1 MAEKDLSEKLLEEY
15 DDVFADIVNVLLF
28 NGKREVKE
36 EELAETGTES
46 QYKADDSVLHAQE
59 RDVAKYWKKGKI
71 RLALYGLENQT
82 TIDSTMPMRILNYDG
97 MSYRS
102 QLLKDNNEFYPVITL
117 VLYFGTSRK
126 WKTPL
131 SLYEVFS
138 VPEELKEYIN
148 DYKINVFNIAYLSE
162 EQVNMFTSDF
172 KIVAD
177 YFVQK
182 RKNNGKYKPSSD
194 VIRHVDAIL
203 KFMAVFTGDQRYF
216 NEAIQKKMQ
225 AGGIQTMDKVIDD
238 YIDLGV
244 QRGRQEGRQEGRR
257 EGRQEG
263 RLEERRLLIRSL
275 CKKKSPEEVADLLE
289 IPVEEVLEIIKE

>member
-182 RKNNGKYKPSSD
+182 RKNGEYKPSSD

-225 AGGIQTMDKVIDD
+225 TGGIRTMDKILDD
-238 YIDLGV
+238 YIN
-244 QRGRQEGRQEGRR
+244 RGKKEGR
-257 EGRQEG
+257 
-263 RLEERRLLIRSL
+263 EEVIRSL
-275 CKKKSPEEVADLLE
+275 YKKKSPEEIADLLE
-289 IPVEEVLEIIKE
+289 IPVEEILEIVKE

>member
-1 MAEKDLSEKLLEEY
+1 MSEKDLSEKLLEEY
-15 DDVFADIVNVLLF
+15 NDVFADIVNVLLF

-82 TIDSTMPMRILNYDG
+82 NIDSTMPMRILNYDG

-102 QLLKDNNEFYPVITL
+102 QLLKDDNEFYPVITL

-126 WKTPL
+126 WKRPL
-131 SLYEVFS
+131 SLYELFS

-182 RKNNGKYKPSSD
+182 RKDGKYKPSSD

-216 NEAIQKKMQ
+216 NEAIKKKMQ

-238 YIDLGV
+238 YIDLGRKEGMEFGMK
-244 QRGRQEGRQEGRR
+244 QGMDRGRKDV
-257 EGRQEG
+257 
-263 RLEERRLLIRSL
+263 ICSL
-275 CKKKSPEEVADLLE
+275 CKKKSPEEIADLLE

>member
-28 NGKREVKE
+28 HGKREVKE
-36 EELAETGTES
+36 EDLAETGTES
-46 QYKADDSVLHAQE
+46 QYKADDSTLHAQE
-59 RDVAKYWKKGKI
+59 RDVAKYWKRGKI

-82 TIDSTMPMRILNYDG
+82 GIDTDMPMRVLNYDG

-102 QLLKDNNEFYPVITL
+102 QLLKKSKERYPVITL
-117 VLYFGTSRK
+117 VLYFGTERQ
-126 WKTPL
+126 WKKPL
-131 SLYEVFS
+131 SLYEMFS

-216 NEAIQKKMQ
+216 NEAIQEKMQ
-225 AGGIQTMDKVIDD
+225 TGGIRTMDKILDD

-244 QRGRQEGRQEGRR
+244 QRGIKQGMEQGIDRGRR
-257 EGRQEG
+257 E
-263 RLEERRLLIRSL
+263 ERCSLIRSL
-275 CKKKSPEEVADLLE
+275 CKKKTPEEIADLLE

>member
-28 NGKREVKE
+28 HGKREVKE

-82 TIDSTMPMRILNYDG
+82 TIDYKMPMRILNYDG

-102 QLLKDNNEFYPVITL
+102 QLLKDENEVYPVITL
-117 VLYFGTSRK
+117 VLYFGTDRQ
-126 WKTPL
+126 WKKSL

-177 YFVQK
+177 YFVQR

-238 YIDLGV
+238 YIDLGRKEGMEFGMK
-244 QRGRQEGRQEGRR
+244 QGMDRGRKDV
-257 EGRQEG
+257 
-263 RLEERRLLIRSL
+263 ICSL
-275 CKKKSPEEVADLLE
+275 CKKKSPEEIADLLE

>member
-28 NGKREVKE
+28 DGKREVKE

-82 TIDSTMPMRILNYDG
+82 TIDSKMPMRILNYDG

-102 QLLKDNNEFYPVITL
+102 QLLKDDNEVYPVITL
-117 VLYFGTSRK
+117 VLYFGTKRK
-126 WKTPL
+126 WKKPL

-138 VPEELKEYIN
+138 VPEELKEYIT

-182 RKNNGKYKPSSD
+182 RKNGEYKPSSD

-225 AGGIQTMDKVIDD
+225 TGGIRTMDKILDD
-238 YIDLGV
+238 YID
-244 QRGRQEGRQEGRR
+244 RGRK
-257 EGRQEG
+257 EG
-263 RLEERRLLIRSL
+263 RLEERMLLIRSL
-275 CKKKSPEEVADLLE
+275 CKKKSPEEIADLLE

>member
-28 NGKREVKE
+28 DGKREVKE
-36 EELAETGTES
+36 EELVETGTES

-82 TIDSTMPMRILNYDG
+82 GIDTDMPMRVLNYDG

-102 QLLKDNNEFYPVITL
+102 QLLKKSKERYPVITL
-117 VLYFGTSRK
+117 VLYFGTERQ
-126 WKTPL
+126 WKKPL

-182 RKNNGKYKPSSD
+182 RKDGQYKPSSD

-238 YIDLGV
+238 YIDLGRKEGMEFGMK
-244 QRGRQEGRQEGRR
+244 QGMDRGRKDV
-257 EGRQEG
+257 
-263 RLEERRLLIRSL
+263 ICSL
-275 CKKKSPEEVADLLE
+275 CKKKSPEEIADLLE

>member
-28 NGKREVKE
+28 DGKREVKE

-82 TIDSTMPMRILNYDG
+82 TIDSKMPMRILNYDG

-102 QLLKDNNEFYPVITL
+102 QLLKDDNEVYPVITL
-117 VLYFGTSRK
+117 VLYFGTKRK
-126 WKTPL
+126 WKKPL

-177 YFVQK
+177 YFVQR

-225 AGGIQTMDKVIDD
+225 AGGIRTMDKVIDD

-244 QRGRQEGRQEGRR
+244 QRGIKQGIDR
-257 EGRQEG
+257 GRQEG
-263 RLEERRLLIRSL
+263 RLEERTALIRSL
-275 CKKKSPEEVADLLE
+275 CKKKSPEEIADLLE

>member
-1 MAEKDLSEKLLEEY
+1 
-15 DDVFADIVNVLLF
+15 
-28 NGKREVKE
+28 
-36 EELAETGTES
+36 
-46 QYKADDSVLHAQE
+46 
-59 RDVAKYWKKGKI
+59 
-71 RLALYGLENQT
+71 
-82 TIDSTMPMRILNYDG
+82 

-102 QLLKDNNEFYPVITL
+102 QLLKKRKERYPVITL
-117 VLYFGTSRK
+117 VLYFGMDGK
-126 WKTPL
+126 WKKPL

-182 RKNNGKYKPSSD
+182 RKNGKYKPSSD

-216 NEAIQKKMQ
+216 NEAMQKKMQ
-225 AGGIQTMDKVIDD
+225 TGGIQTMDKVIDD

-244 QRGRQEGRQEGRR
+244 QRGIKQGMDRGRKDV
-257 EGRQEG
+257 
-263 RLEERRLLIRSL
+263 IRSL
-275 CKKKSPEEVADLLE
+275 CKKKSPEEVADLLDLS
-289 IPVEEVLEIIKE
+289 VEEVLEIIKE

>member
-1 MAEKDLSEKLLEEY
+1 MSVLSLFGEQII
-15 DDVFADIVNVLLF
+15 ADRQGTF
-28 NGKREVKE
+28 MGKWRLKGKE
-36 EELAETGTES
+36 ETP
-46 QYKADDSVLHAQE
+46 KAQE

-82 TIDSTMPMRILNYDG
+82 TIDYKMPMRILNYDG

-102 QLLKDNNEFYPVITL
+102 QLLKDENEVYPVITL

-182 RKNNGKYKPSSD
+182 RKDGKYKPSSD

-216 NEAIQKKMQ
+216 NEAIQEKMQ
-225 AGGIQTMDKVIDD
+225 AGGIRTMDKILDD

-244 QRGRQEGRQEGRR
+244 QRGRQEGRQEGRLEGR
-257 EGRQEG
+257 LEGRQEGRQEG
-263 RLEERRLLIRSL
+263 RLEERMLLIRSL
-275 CKKKSPEEVADLLE
+275 CKKKSPEEIADLLE
-289 IPVEEVLEIIKE
+289 IPLEEILEIIKE

>member
-28 NGKREVKE
+28 DGKREVKE
-36 EELAETGTES
+36 EELSETGTES

-82 TIDSTMPMRILNYDG
+82 TIDYKMPMRILNYDG

-102 QLLKDNNEFYPVITL
+102 QLLKDENEVYPVITL
-117 VLYFGTSRK
+117 VLYFGTERQ
-126 WKTPL
+126 WKKPL
-131 SLYEVFS
+131 SLYEMFS

-182 RKNNGKYKPSSD
+182 RKDGKYKPSSD

-216 NEAIQKKMQ
+216 NEAIKKKMQ

-238 YIDLGV
+238 YIDLGRKEGMEFGMK
-244 QRGRQEGRQEGRR
+244 QGMDRGRKDV
-257 EGRQEG
+257 
-263 RLEERRLLIRSL
+263 ICSL
-275 CKKKSPEEVADLLE
+275 CKKKSPEEIADLLE

>member
-28 NGKREVKE
+28 DGKREVKE
-36 EELAETGTES
+36 EELSETGTES

-82 TIDSTMPMRILNYDG
+82 TIDYKMPMRILNYDG

-102 QLLKDNNEFYPVITL
+102 QLLKDENEVYPVITL
-117 VLYFGTSRK
+117 VLYFGTERQ
-126 WKTPL
+126 WKKPL
-131 SLYEVFS
+131 SLYEMFS

-182 RKNNGKYKPSSD
+182 RKDGKYKPSSD

-225 AGGIQTMDKVIDD
+225 AGGIRTMDKILDD
-238 YIDLGV
+238 YIDLGRKEGMEFGMK
-244 QRGRQEGRQEGRR
+244 QGMDRGRKDV
-257 EGRQEG
+257 
-263 RLEERRLLIRSL
+263 ICSL
-275 CKKKSPEEVADLLE
+275 CKKKSPEEIADLLE

>member
-1 MAEKDLSEKLLEEY
+1 M
-15 DDVFADIVNVLLF
+15 
-28 NGKREVKE
+28 
-36 EELAETGTES
+36 
-46 QYKADDSVLHAQE
+46 
-59 RDVAKYWKKGKI
+59 
-71 RLALYGLENQT
+71 
-82 TIDSTMPMRILNYDG
+82 
-97 MSYRS
+97 
-102 QLLKDNNEFYPVITL
+102 
-117 VLYFGTSRK
+117 
-126 WKTPL
+126 
-131 SLYEVFS
+131 FS

-182 RKNNGKYKPSSD
+182 RKDGKYKPSSD

-225 AGGIQTMDKVIDD
+225 TGGIRTMDKILDD

-244 QRGRQEGRQEGRR
+244 QRGIKQGIDRGRKDV
-257 EGRQEG
+257 
-263 RLEERRLLIRSL
+263 IRSL
-275 CKKKSPEEVADLLE
+275 CKKKSPEEVADLLDL
-289 IPVEEVLEIIKE
+289 PVEEVLEIIKE

>member
-28 NGKREVKE
+28 HGKREVKE
-36 EELAETGTES
+36 EELSETGTES

-82 TIDSTMPMRILNYDG
+82 GIDMDMPMRVLNYDG

-102 QLLKDNNEFYPVITL
+102 QLLKESKERYPVITL
-117 VLYFGTSRK
+117 VLYFGMERQ
-126 WKTPL
+126 WKKPL
-131 SLYEVFS
+131 SLYEMFS

-182 RKNNGKYKPSSD
+182 RKDGKYKPSSD

-238 YIDLGV
+238 YIDLGRKEGMEFGMK
-244 QRGRQEGRQEGRR
+244 QGMDRGRKDV
-257 EGRQEG
+257 
-263 RLEERRLLIRSL
+263 ICSL
-275 CKKKSPEEVADLLE
+275 CKKKSPEEIADLLE

>member
-28 NGKREVKE
+28 HGKREVKE

-82 TIDSTMPMRILNYDG
+82 GIDTDMPMRVLNYDG

-102 QLLKDNNEFYPVITL
+102 QLLKKRKERYPVITL
-117 VLYFGTSRK
+117 VLYFGTDGK
-126 WKTPL
+126 WKKPL

-182 RKNNGKYKPSSD
+182 RKNGKYKPSSD

-216 NEAIQKKMQ
+216 NEAMQKKMQ
-225 AGGIQTMDKVIDD
+225 TGGIQTMDKVIDD
-238 YIDLGV
+238 YI
-244 QRGRQEGRQEGRR
+244 
-257 EGRQEG
+257 
-263 RLEERRLLIRSL
+263 
-275 CKKKSPEEVADLLE
+275 A
-289 IPVEEVLEIIKE
+289 

>member
-28 NGKREVKE
+28 HGKREVKE

-82 TIDSTMPMRILNYDG
+82 TIDYKMPMRILNYDG

-102 QLLKDNNEFYPVITL
+102 QLLKDENEVYPVITL
-117 VLYFGTSRK
+117 VLYFGTDRQ
-126 WKTPL
+126 WKKSL

-177 YFVQK
+177 YFVQR

-225 AGGIQTMDKVIDD
+225 TGGSRTMDKILDD
-238 YIDLGV
+238 YIDLG
-244 QRGRQEGRQEGRR
+244 RKEGREDV
-257 EGRQEG
+257 
-263 RLEERRLLIRSL
+263 IRSL
-275 CKKKSPEEVADLLE
+275 YKKKSPEEIADLLE

>member
-1 MAEKDLSEKLLEEY
+1 M
-15 DDVFADIVNVLLF
+15 
-28 NGKREVKE
+28 
-36 EELAETGTES
+36 
-46 QYKADDSVLHAQE
+46 
-59 RDVAKYWKKGKI
+59 
-71 RLALYGLENQT
+71 
-82 TIDSTMPMRILNYDG
+82 
-97 MSYRS
+97 
-102 QLLKDNNEFYPVITL
+102 
-117 VLYFGTSRK
+117 
-126 WKTPL
+126 
-131 SLYEVFS
+131 
-138 VPEELKEYIN
+138 PEELKEYIN

-182 RKNNGKYKPSSD
+182 RKNGKYKPSSD

-225 AGGIQTMDKVIDD
+225 TGGIRTMDKILDD
-238 YIDLGV
+238 YIN
-244 QRGRQEGRQEGRR
+244 RGRKEGRL
-257 EGRQEG
+257 EG
-263 RLEERRLLIRSL
+263 RLEERTVLIRSL

>member
-82 TIDSTMPMRILNYDG
+82 TIDYKMPMRILNYDG

-102 QLLKDNNEFYPVITL
+102 QLLKDENEVYPVITL
-117 VLYFGTSRK
+117 VLYFGTERQ
-126 WKTPL
+126 WKKPL
-131 SLYEVFS
+131 SLYEMFS

-182 RKNNGKYKPSSD
+182 RKNGKYKPSSD

-238 YIDLGV
+238 YIDLGRKEGMEFGMK
-244 QRGRQEGRQEGRR
+244 QGMDRGRKDV
-257 EGRQEG
+257 
-263 RLEERRLLIRSL
+263 ICSL
-275 CKKKSPEEVADLLE
+275 CKKKSPEEIADLLE

>member
-28 NGKREVKE
+28 DGKREVKE
-36 EELAETGTES
+36 EELSETGTES

-82 TIDSTMPMRILNYDG
+82 GIDMDMPMRVLNYDG

-102 QLLKDNNEFYPVITL
+102 QLLKESKERYPVITL
-117 VLYFGTSRK
+117 VLYFGTERQ
-126 WKTPL
+126 WKKPL

-138 VPEELKEYIN
+138 MQEELKEYIN

-182 RKNNGKYKPSSD
+182 RKDGKYKPSSD

-216 NEAIQKKMQ
+216 NEAIKKKMQ

-238 YIDLGV
+238 YIDLGRKEGMEFGMK
-244 QRGRQEGRQEGRR
+244 QGMDRGRKDV
-257 EGRQEG
+257 
-263 RLEERRLLIRSL
+263 IRSL

>member
-28 NGKREVKE
+28 DGKREVKE
-36 EELAETGTES
+36 GELVETGTES

-82 TIDSTMPMRILNYDG
+82 GIDTDMPMRVLNYDG

-102 QLLKDNNEFYPVITL
+102 QLLKKSKERYPVITL
-117 VLYFGTSRK
+117 VLYFGTERQ
-126 WKTPL
+126 WKKPL

-172 KIVAD
+172 KIVVD

-182 RKNNGKYKPSSD
+182 RKDGKYKPSSD

-238 YIDLGV
+238 YIDLGRKEGMEFGMK
-244 QRGRQEGRQEGRR
+244 QGMDRGRKDV
-257 EGRQEG
+257 
-263 RLEERRLLIRSL
+263 ICSL
-275 CKKKSPEEVADLLE
+275 CKKKSPEEIADLLE

>member
-28 NGKREVKE
+28 HGKREVKE

-82 TIDSTMPMRILNYDG
+82 GIDTDMPMRVLNYDG

-102 QLLKDNNEFYPVITL
+102 QLLKKSKERYPVITL
-117 VLYFGTSRK
+117 VLYFGTERQ
-126 WKTPL
+126 WKKPL

-182 RKNNGKYKPSSD
+182 RKNGKYKPSSD

-238 YIDLGV
+238 YIDLGRKEGMEFGMK
-244 QRGRQEGRQEGRR
+244 QGMDRGRKDV
-257 EGRQEG
+257 
-263 RLEERRLLIRSL
+263 ICSL
-275 CKKKSPEEVADLLE
+275 CKKKSPEEIADLLE

>member
-28 NGKREVKE
+28 DGKREVKE
-36 EELAETGTES
+36 EELVETGTES

-82 TIDSTMPMRILNYDG
+82 GIDTDMPMRVLNYDG

-102 QLLKDNNEFYPVITL
+102 QLLKKSKERYPVITL
-117 VLYFGTSRK
+117 VLYFGTERQ
-126 WKTPL
+126 WKKPL

-172 KIVAD
+172 KIVVD

-182 RKNNGKYKPSSD
+182 RKDGKYKPSSD

-238 YIDLGV
+238 YIDLGRKEGMEFGMK
-244 QRGRQEGRQEGRR
+244 QGMDRGRKDV
-257 EGRQEG
+257 
-263 RLEERRLLIRSL
+263 ICSL
-275 CKKKSPEEVADLLE
+275 CKKKSPEEIADLLE

>member
-28 NGKREVKE
+28 DGKREVKE
-36 EELAETGTES
+36 EELVETGTES

-82 TIDSTMPMRILNYDG
+82 GIDTDMPMRVLNYDG

-102 QLLKDNNEFYPVITL
+102 QLLKKSKERYPVITL
-117 VLYFGTSRK
+117 VLYFGTERQ
-126 WKTPL
+126 WKKPL

-182 RKNNGKYKPSSD
+182 RKNGKYKPSSD

-225 AGGIQTMDKVIDD
+225 AGGIQTMDKVIDY
-238 YIDLGV
+238 YIDLGRKEGMEFGMK
-244 QRGRQEGRQEGRR
+244 QGMDRGRKDV
-257 EGRQEG
+257 
-263 RLEERRLLIRSL
+263 ICSL
-275 CKKKSPEEVADLLE
+275 CKKKSPEEIADLLE